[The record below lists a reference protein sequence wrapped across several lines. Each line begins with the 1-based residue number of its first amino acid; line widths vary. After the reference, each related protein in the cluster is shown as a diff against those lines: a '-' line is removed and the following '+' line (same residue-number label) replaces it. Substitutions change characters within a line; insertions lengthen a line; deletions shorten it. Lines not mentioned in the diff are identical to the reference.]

1 MITPRLART
10 LIVVVVLIA
19 VTAAGV
25 VFIEVDGRSQSV
37 SDSLNG
43 WLPIASLLAVGAA
56 IVVAAVGRAAR
67 R

>member
-10 LIVVVVLIA
+10 LIVVVILIA

-25 VFIEVDGRSQSV
+25 VFIEVDGRSHSV
-37 SDSLNG
+37 SDSLYG
-43 WLPIASLLAVGAA
+43 WLPIASLLAVGAV
-56 IVVAAVGRAAR
+56 IVVVAVGRAAR